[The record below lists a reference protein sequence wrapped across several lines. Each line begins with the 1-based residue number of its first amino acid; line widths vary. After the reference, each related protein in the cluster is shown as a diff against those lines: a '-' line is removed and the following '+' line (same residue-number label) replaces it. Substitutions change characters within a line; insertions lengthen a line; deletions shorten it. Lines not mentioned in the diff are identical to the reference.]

1 MKDKLT
7 NIINKCLDTGVDF
20 ADVFEEKKKYKTIKL
35 IDSKINKVN
44 INRVSG
50 MGIRFIENGEVY
62 YSAINDL
69 SEENISIV
77 IKELGSNIVGKSKE
91 HILLTQ
97 KNDSLKKEPKWY
109 YNSDALKKDYL
120 LNIDKIARN
129 IDPRINQV
137 IAEMQ
142 ETTQDVF
149 IANTNGN
156 YETERRYLT
165 RLIITLVAKENDK
178 SVQSTFSK
186 GSSLGYE
193 FLEDIDLEKEINT
206 LAEVTIKKLSAPYA
220 PSGKMPVVVGNGFGV
235 MIHEACGHALEAT
248 SCADNISVLA
258 NKMGQK
264 VASDCV
270 TIIDDGTLRSLGGT
284 TYIDDEGEK
293 TRKNI
298 LVKNGIVTGYLVDK
312 VNTKKMNLDVTGS
325 SRRESYCLAPTSRM
339 NNTYLD
345 NGNKTFEEIIGSVD
359 YGIYAKTMGGGQ
371 VNPITGDFNFA
382 VNEAYMIR
390 NGHIEEMVIGASL
403 MGNTKEILNNIE
415 MISNDLDFDLGYCG
429 SVSGNVPVTCG
440 QPTIKISEILVGGKD
455 E

>member
-1 MKDKLT
+1 MKDKLK

-35 IDSKINKVN
+35 IDSKIDKVN
-44 INRVSG
+44 INRLSG
-50 MGIRFIENGEVY
+50 MGIRFVENGEVY

-193 FLEDIDLEKEINT
+193 FLEDIDLEK
-206 LAEVTIKKLSAPYA
+206 
-220 PSGKMPVVVGNGFGV
+220 
-235 MIHEACGHALEAT
+235 
-248 SCADNISVLA
+248 
-258 NKMGQK
+258 
-264 VASDCV
+264 
-270 TIIDDGTLRSLGGT
+270 
-284 TYIDDEGEK
+284 
-293 TRKNI
+293 
-298 LVKNGIVTGYLVDK
+298 
-312 VNTKKMNLDVTGS
+312 
-325 SRRESYCLAPTSRM
+325 
-339 NNTYLD
+339 
-345 NGNKTFEEIIGSVD
+345 
-359 YGIYAKTMGGGQ
+359 
-371 VNPITGDFNFA
+371 
-382 VNEAYMIR
+382 
-390 NGHIEEMVIGASL
+390 
-403 MGNTKEILNNIE
+403 
-415 MISNDLDFDLGYCG
+415 
-429 SVSGNVPVTCG
+429 
-440 QPTIKISEILVGGKD
+440 
-455 E
+455 